1 MRSNKKIIAENK
13 RLKKEN
19 VKLRKENEELKKR
32 VAELEAIVKQFITGS
47 NLQEPPSWVKPKN
60 QKPRAKKPGA
70 RDGHPPN
77 HRKVNEIDEENEVI
91 LASCPHCDTPLGEPI
106 DMWERITEDIVP
118 ARLKV
123 TRHRVYRYWCTICK
137 NKVEGQ
143 PEGVL
148 PGQHFGLHLMLLVCY
163 LRTLGLTW
171 QKIQTYLYEAFGI
184 KISHGGLIHME
195 EVVAKALGPLYD
207 RLLEDIR
214 RAKSAHADDTSWR
227 IDGENHWLWIFL
239 TKVVAY
245 YTIRESRSRKVIEDC
260 LGPEFDGVVVLD
272 FYPSFMNLPY
282 EQQKCIV
289 HLLRKL
295 RDFEKKPDF
304 KPGREWKRVKM
315 RVKRMVTEALDADE
329 TMKDLEERF
338 RLKQRLI
345 ARAEAVSQLPRRH
358 IYAKKIANLVGQYKE
373 SLFTFLDH
381 EDVHWENNPAERGLR
396 PMVVNR
402 KTSFGSRSEEGAER
416 RAILQS
422 TAETARLQGTSFIS
436 FAGTELGLPPQQSL
450 P

>member
-1 MRSNKKIIAENK
+1 MRSNKKRDAEIK
-13 RLKKEN
+13 RLRREN
-19 VKLRKENEELKKR
+19 TKLRKENAELKKR
-32 VAELEAIVKQFITGS
+32 VTELEAVVKQLTAGNI
-47 NLQEPPSWVKPKN
+47 LKEPPSWVKPRN
-60 QKPRAKKPGA
+60 QKSRPKKQGA
-70 RDGHPPN
+70 REGHTPN
-77 HRKVNEIDEENEVI
+77 HREVKEIDEESEVM

-123 TRHRVYRYWCTICK
+123 TKHRVYRYWCPMCK
-137 NKVEGQ
+137 EKVEGH

-148 PGQHFGLHLMLLVCY
+148 PGQHFGLHIMLLVCY

-184 KISHGGLIHME
+184 EISHGGLIHME
-195 EVVAKALGPLYD
+195 EVVAKALGPLYI
-207 RLLEDIR
+207 RLQDEVR
-214 RAKSAHADDTSWR
+214 KAKNVHADDTSWR

-239 TKVVAY
+239 SKLVAY

-260 LGPEFDGVVVLD
+260 LGPDFHGVVVLD

-289 HLLRKL
+289 HLLRRM

-315 RVKRMVTEALDADE
+315 RVKRMVTEALDANE
-329 TMKDLEERF
+329 NMKDIKERS

-358 IYAKKIANLVGQYKE
+358 YYAKKIANLVGQYKE

-381 EDVHWENNPAERGLR
+381 EGVHWENNPAERGLR

-402 KTSFGSRSEEGAER
+402 KTSFGSRSDEGAER

-436 FAGTELGLPPQQSL
+436 FAGAELGLPPQQSL

>member
-1 MRSNKKIIAENK
+1 MRSNKKRDAEIK
-13 RLKKEN
+13 RLRREN
-19 VKLRKENEELKKR
+19 TKLRKENAELKKR
-32 VAELEAIVKQFITGS
+32 VTELEAVVKQLTAGNI
-47 NLQEPPSWVKPKN
+47 LKEPPSWVKPRN
-60 QKPRAKKPGA
+60 QKSRPKKQGA
-70 RDGHPPN
+70 REGHTPN
-77 HRKVNEIDEENEVI
+77 HREVKEIDEESEVM

-123 TRHRVYRYWCTICK
+123 TKHRIYRYWCPMCRE
-137 NKVEGQ
+137 KVEGH

-148 PGQHFGLHLMLLVCY
+148 PGQHFGLHIMLLVCY

-184 KISHGGLIHME
+184 EISHGGLIHME
-195 EVVAKALGPLYD
+195 EVVAKALGPLYL
-207 RLLEDIR
+207 RLQDEVR
-214 RAKSAHADDTSWR
+214 KAKNVHADDTSWR

-239 TKVVAY
+239 SKLVAY

-260 LGPEFDGVVVLD
+260 LGPDFHGVVVLD

-289 HLLRKL
+289 HLLRKI

-315 RVKRMVTEALDADE
+315 RVKRMVTEALNANE
-329 TMKDLEERF
+329 NMENLKARS
-338 RLKQRLI
+338 RLKTRLI
-345 ARAEAVSQLPRRH
+345 ARAEAVSQLPRKH
-358 IYAKKIANLVGQYKE
+358 EYAKKIANLVGQYKE

-381 EDVHWENNPAERGLR
+381 EGVHWENNPAERGLR

-402 KTSFGSRSEEGAER
+402 KTSFGSRSDKGAER

-436 FAGTELGLPPQQSL
+436 FAGAELGLPPQQSL

>member
-1 MRSNKKIIAENK
+1 M
-13 RLKKEN
+13 
-19 VKLRKENEELKKR
+19 
-32 VAELEAIVKQFITGS
+32 
-47 NLQEPPSWVKPKN
+47 
-60 QKPRAKKPGA
+60 
-70 RDGHPPN
+70 
-77 HRKVNEIDEENEVI
+77 
-91 LASCPHCDTPLGEPI
+91 
-106 DMWERITEDIVP
+106 
-118 ARLKV
+118 
-123 TRHRVYRYWCTICK
+123 YRYWCPTCK
-137 NKVEGQ
+137 EKVEGH

-195 EVVAKALGPLYD
+195 EVVAKALGPLYE
-207 RLLEDIR
+207 RLQDEIR
-214 RAKSAHADDTSWR
+214 KARNVHADDTSWR

-245 YTIRESRSRKVIEDC
+245 YTIRETRSRKVIEDC

-289 HLLRKL
+289 HLLRKM

-304 KPGREWKRVKM
+304 EPGREWKRVKM
-315 RVKRMVTEALDADE
+315 RVKRMVTEALDANE
-329 TMKDLEERF
+329 NMENLEERS

-345 ARAEAVSQLPRRH
+345 ARTEAVSQLPRRH
-358 IYAKKIANLVGQYKE
+358 IYAKKIASLVGQYKE

-381 EDVHWENNPAERGLR
+381 EGVHWENNPAERGLR

-402 KTSFGSRSEEGAER
+402 KTSFGSRSDEGAER

-436 FAGTELGLPPQQSL
+436 FAGAELGLPPQQSL

>member
-1 MRSNKKIIAENK
+1 MRSNKKLMAENK
-13 RLKKEN
+13 RL
-19 VKLRKENEELKKR
+19 RKENAKLRRRVAELEKR
-32 VAELEAIVKQFITGS
+32 VAELEAIVKQLLEGS
-47 NLQEPPSWVKPKN
+47 TYREPPSWAKPKN
-60 QKPRAKKPGA
+60 QKPRSKKPGA
-70 RDGHPPN
+70 RAGHQPN
-77 HRKVNEIDEENEVI
+77 HRKVNEIEEENEVM
-91 LASCPHCDTPLGEPI
+91 LTSCPHCDTPLGEPI

-123 TRHRVYRYWCTICK
+123 TKHRIYRYWCPICK
-137 NKVEGQ
+137 EKVEGH

-184 KISHGGLIHME
+184 EISHGGLIHME
-195 EVVAKALGPLYD
+195 EVVAKALGPLYI
-207 RLLEDIR
+207 RLQDEIR
-214 RAKSAHADDTSWR
+214 KAKEVHADDTSWR

-239 TKVVAY
+239 TKAVAY
-245 YTIRESRSRKVIEDC
+245 YTIRETRSRKVIEDC

-289 HLLRKL
+289 HLLRKI
-295 RDFEKKPDF
+295 RDFEKKPGF

-315 RVKRMVTEALDADE
+315 RVKRMVTEALNANE
-329 TMKDLEERF
+329 NMKDIKERSQ
-338 RLKQRLI
+338 LKQRLI

-358 IYAKKIANLVGQYKE
+358 YYAKKIANLMGQYKE

-381 EDVHWENNPAERGLR
+381 EGVHWENNPAERGLR

-422 TAETARLQGTSFIS
+422 TAETARLQGTSFINL
-436 FAGTELGLPPQQSL
+436 ARAELELPPQQSL

>member
-1 MRSNKKIIAENK
+1 MRSNKKRDAESK
-13 RLKKEN
+13 RLRREN
-19 VKLRKENEELKKR
+19 AKLRQQVAELKKR
-32 VAELEAIVKQFITGS
+32 LAELEVIVKQLTASSTI
-47 NLQEPPSWVKPKN
+47 QEPPSWVKPKN
-60 QKPRAKKPGA
+60 QKSRSKKPGA
-70 RDGHPPN
+70 KKGHTPN
-77 HRKVNEIDEENEVI
+77 HRKVAEIDEEKEVM
-91 LASCPHCDTPLGEPI
+91 LTSCPHCDTPLGEPI
-106 DMWERITEDIVP
+106 DEWERITEDIVP
-118 ARLKV
+118 ARLKI
-123 TRHRVYRYWCTICK
+123 TRHLVHRYWCPTCK
-137 NKVEGQ
+137 EKVEGH

-171 QKIQTYLYEAFGI
+171 QKIRTYLYEAFGI

-207 RLLEDIR
+207 RILEDIR

-227 IDGENHWLWIFL
+227 IDGENHWLWVFL
-239 TKVVAY
+239 TKAVAY
-245 YTIRESRSRKVIEDC
+245 FTIRETRSRKVIEDC

-282 EQQKCIV
+282 KQQKCLV
-289 HLLRKL
+289 HLLRKM

-304 KPGREWKRVKM
+304 EPGREWKRVKM

-329 TMKDLEERF
+329 NMKDLEERS

-358 IYAKKIANLVGQYKE
+358 IYAKKIARLVGQYKE

-381 EDVHWENNPAERGLR
+381 EGVHWENNPAERGLR

-422 TAETARLQGTSFIS
+422 TAETARLQGSSFIS
-436 FAGTELGLPPQQSL
+436 LAGAELGLPPQQSL

>member
-1 MRSNKKIIAENK
+1 MRSNKKRDAEIK
-13 RLKKEN
+13 RLRKEIS
-19 VKLRKENEELKKR
+19 KLRKENAELRKR
-32 VAELEAIVKQFITGS
+32 IAELETIVKQLTAGPI
-47 NLQEPPSWVKPKN
+47 LKEPPSWVKPRN
-60 QKPRAKKPGA
+60 QKSRPKKSGAKK
-70 RDGHPPN
+70 GHTPN
-77 HRKVNEIDEENEVI
+77 HREVNDVDEENEVM
-91 LASCPHCDTPLGEPI
+91 LAFCPHCDTALGEPI
-106 DMWERITEDIVP
+106 DERERITEDIVP
-118 ARLKV
+118 ARLKI
-123 TRHRVYRYWCTICK
+123 TKHIVYRYWCPTCK
-137 NKVEGQ
+137 EKVEGQ

-148 PGQHFGLHLMLLVCY
+148 PGQHFGLHLMLLICY

-171 QKIQTYLYEAFGI
+171 LKIQTYLYEAFGI

-195 EVVAKALGPLYD
+195 EVVAKALGSLYKHLQD
-207 RLLEDIR
+207 DIR
-214 RAKSAHADDTSWR
+214 KAKEVHADDTSWR

-239 TKVVAY
+239 TKAVAY

-260 LGPEFDGVVVLD
+260 LGPEFNGVVVLD

-289 HLLRKL
+289 HLLRKM

-315 RVKRMVTEALDADE
+315 RVKRMVTEALNANE
-329 TMKDLEERF
+329 NMNNLEERSL
-338 RLKQRLI
+338 LKRRLI

-358 IYAKKIANLVGQYKE
+358 RYAKKIATLVGQYKE

-381 EDVHWENNPAERGLR
+381 DVHWENNPAERGLR

-402 KTSFGSRSEEGAER
+402 KTSFGSKSDEGAER

-422 TAETARLQGTSFIS
+422 TAETARLQGTSFIN
-436 FAGTELGLPPQQSL
+436 FAGAELGLPPQQSL

>member
-1 MRSNKKIIAENK
+1 MRSDKKIITENK
-13 RLKKEN
+13 RL
-19 VKLRKENEELKKR
+19 RKENAKLRQQVTELQKR
-32 VAELEAIVKQFITGS
+32 VTELEAIAKQLTTNPS
-47 NLQEPPSWVKPKN
+47 LREPPSWVKPKN
-60 QKPRAKKPGA
+60 QKSRSKKPGA
-70 RDGHPPN
+70 RQGHNPN
-77 HRKVNEIDEENEVI
+77 HRKVSEIDEEKEVTLI
-91 LASCPHCDTPLGEPI
+91 SCPHCDTALGESI
-106 DMWERITEDIVP
+106 DGWERITEDIIP

-123 TRHRVYRYWCTICK
+123 TRHRVYRYWCPTCK
-137 NKVEGQ
+137 EKVEGQ
-143 PEGVL
+143 PEGIL

-171 QKIQTYLYEAFGI
+171 QKIRAYLYEVFGI

-195 EVVAKALGPLYD
+195 EVVAKALGHLYE
-207 RLLEDIR
+207 RFLEEIR
-214 RAKSAHADDTSWR
+214 KAKNVHADDTSWR

-239 TKVVAY
+239 TKAVAY
-245 YTIRESRSRKVIEDC
+245 YTIRETRSRKVIEDC

-282 EQQKCIV
+282 VQQKCIV
-289 HLLRKL
+289 HLLRKI

-304 KPGREWKRVKM
+304 RPGREWKRVKM
-315 RVKRMVTEALDADE
+315 RVKRMVTEALDAKE
-329 TMKDLEERF
+329 NMKSLEERT
-338 RLKQRLI
+338 RLKLRLI
-345 ARAEAVSQLPRRH
+345 ARAEAVSMLPRRH
-358 IYAKKIANLVGQYKE
+358 NYAKKIAHLVGQYKE

-416 RAILQS
+416 RSILQS
-422 TAETARLQGTSFIS
+422 TAETARLQGSSFIS
-436 FAGTELGLPPQQSL
+436 FAGAELGLPPQQSL